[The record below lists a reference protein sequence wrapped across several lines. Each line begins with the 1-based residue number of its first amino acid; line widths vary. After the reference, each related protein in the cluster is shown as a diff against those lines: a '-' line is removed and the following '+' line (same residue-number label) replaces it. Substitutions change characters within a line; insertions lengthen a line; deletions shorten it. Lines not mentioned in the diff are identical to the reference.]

1 MSTVFGVNT
10 WQPEREHQL
19 SDPRYLSKQ
28 LEAFEGAAIKFASDF
43 IEDAH
48 ARSLYQS
55 NIQRVSL
62 EIMEEVKKQKIPV
75 SEASK
80 YVNSLRNQIMMDVRS
95 ITSSHGLARAQNKKM
110 HGISYEKTLEKY
122 NKTGKPFS
130 TLSKDQKSKIYYKII
145 ESGGRDNIKISISN
159 KKLELLGKITLLMT
173 ATLAIYAIAGADN
186 HAKESI
192 RQGVAISGGVAGGIL
207 ASLGASTICGP
218 GAPICAIALILAG
231 SITGGI
237 LASEANDMLDAE
249 YEEWTK
255 WNIN

>member
-1 MSTVFGVNT
+1 MSTIFGVNT
-10 WQPEREHQL
+10 WQPKMEHQL
-19 SDPRYLSKQ
+19 SDPRYLEKQ
-28 LEAFEGAAIKFASDF
+28 LEIFEGTAIKFASDF

-62 EIMEEVKKQKIPV
+62 NIMEEVKKQKIPV
-75 SEASK
+75 SEASR

-95 ITSSHGLARAQNKKM
+95 ITSTHGLARAQSKKM
-110 HGISYEKTLEKY
+110 HGMSYEKTLERY
-122 NKTGKPFS
+122 NKTGKPFNS
-130 TLSKDQKSKIYYKII
+130 LSKEQKSKIYYKII

-159 KKLELLGKITLLMT
+159 RRLEILGKITLLMT
-173 ATLAIYAIAGADN
+173 ATLAIYAIANADN

-207 ASLGASTICGP
+207 ASLGVSTVCGP
-218 GAPICAIALILAG
+218 GAPVCAIALILAG
-231 SITGGI
+231 SISGGI
-237 LASEANDMLDAE
+237 LASEVNDMLDEE

-255 WNIN
+255 WNIQ